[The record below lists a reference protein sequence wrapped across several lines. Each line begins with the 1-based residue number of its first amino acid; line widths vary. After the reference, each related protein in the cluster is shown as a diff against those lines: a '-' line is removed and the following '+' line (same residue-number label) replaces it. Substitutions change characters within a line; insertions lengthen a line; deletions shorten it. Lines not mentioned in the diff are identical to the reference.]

1 MRILAAILAA
11 AAAGLAPRAPETPC
25 AGRTGFASGTVGELG
40 GRMRDKGSL
49 YILDNSERPSVLVL
63 SASCEAPQRIPL
75 QSEGRLQT
83 GGIARASDG
92 SLCALTPDGRH
103 IDCFDEASGRRLRQ
117 HALDGRAQSVWTI
130 RGRLAYARFEPQPGR
145 PLIYRESTRG
155 FEPDGAF
162 TSRAATLRPDLPFRA
177 PSLEAASMVE
187 NLVQCGLGT
196 PLSVPCWRVLTGE
209 IRSVGA
215 FNSTGDG
222 PEFLLPELPHRARA
236 FPLRDALRTPTGVLW
251 LLVNDPPEKRD
262 EPVGPG
268 RRLVRL
274 HEGRMRVVALD
285 LPARLILDGDDEGV
299 LLLFRDGSA
308 SRRGPVGP

>member
-1 MRILAAILAA
+1 MRIVAAILAA
-11 AAAGLAPRAPETPC
+11 AAASLEPRTPETPC

-40 GRMRDKGSL
+40 GRMRDRGSL
-49 YILDNSERPSVLVL
+49 YILDNSGRPSVLVFP
-63 SASCEAPQRIPL
+63 ASCDAPRRIAL
-75 QSEGRLQT
+75 QSGGRLQT

-92 SLCALTPDGRH
+92 ALCALTPDGRR
-103 IDCFDEASGRRLRQ
+103 IECFDEASGRRLRQ
-117 HALDGRAQSVWTI
+117 HELDGRAQSVWTI

-145 PLIYRESTRG
+145 PLLYCESARG
-155 FEPDGAF
+155 FEPDRAF

-177 PSLEAASMVE
+177 PSLEAAGMVE

-196 PLSVPCWRVLTGE
+196 ARSVPCWRMLTGE

-215 FNSTGDG
+215 FGTSGG
-222 PEFLLPELPHRARA
+222 SSGLPLPELPHRARA
-236 FPLRDALRTPTGVLW
+236 FPLRDALQTPTGVLW
-251 LLVNDPPEKRD
+251 LLINDPPEKRD

-274 HEGRMRVVALD
+274 QEGRMRVVALD
-285 LPARLILDGDDEGV
+285 PPARMILDGDDEDV

-308 SRRGPVGP
+308 SRRGAVTP